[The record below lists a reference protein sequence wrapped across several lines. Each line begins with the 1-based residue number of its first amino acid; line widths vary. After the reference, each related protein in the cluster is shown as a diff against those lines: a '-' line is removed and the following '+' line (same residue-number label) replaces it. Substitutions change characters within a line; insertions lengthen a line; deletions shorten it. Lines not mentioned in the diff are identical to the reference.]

1 MAKTCS
7 GCRTENP
14 DESAFCGNCGE
25 SLSGE
30 AQSEGEPVRVC
41 ASCESE
47 IPNSAAVFC
56 PSCGA
61 SVEDKTGLALPSK
74 RVMLGGGGVVA
85 AIVVVLVGFVLLS
98 GGGGG
103 ETSNIFADLDPAP
116 LSDAAA
122 DAFALALAD
131 LPDPVGDTE
140 AEMLQSL
147 LGQPDV
153 FVLQFEEP
161 EGGGP
166 RQRFETWYYLDLGMS
181 YDFLDGALLYAFPIQ
196 EPAPLTLIPLRFSPF
211 DFTAETTLDDLRA
224 MMFDPDSL
232 KAEQPPEEYGTTI
245 PVWAGEQLMAMF
257 DEQGALFYVET
268 IPLVPDE

>member
-1 MAKTCS
+1 MRICAAC
-7 GCRTENP
+7 
-14 DESAFCGNCGE
+14 
-25 SLSGE
+25 E
-30 AQSEGEPVRVC
+30 A
-41 ASCESE
+41 E
-47 IPNSAAVFC
+47 IPNPEALFC
-56 PSCGA
+56 PSCGD
-61 SVEDKTGLALPSK
+61 SVAAKRGLALPSK
-74 RVMLGGGGVVA
+74 QVALIGGGIA
-85 AIVVVLVGFVLLS
+85 TAIALVLVGFVLLS
-98 GGGGG
+98 GGGGEG
-103 ETSNIFADLDPAP
+103 TANIFTDLESTP
-116 LSDAAA
+116 LSDSAA

-140 AEMLQSL
+140 AEMPQSL

-181 YDFLDGALLYAFPIQ
+181 YDFLDGALLYAFLIQ

-232 KAEQPPEEYGTTI
+232 VAEQPRKSTARRSLCGR
-245 PVWAGEQLMAMF
+245 ANN
-257 DEQGALFYVET
+257 
-268 IPLVPDE
+268 